1 MMFGKRMK
9 HIFYEFVVKL
19 QSKLVR
25 LTRIFFSLCVCVGAI
40 NQLARNLACEWAR
53 DDIRAN
59 AVAPNFIQTAMAQ
72 PVMSN
77 KLYRFF
83 FIFSPKLSHA
93 LFILFSLF
101 SSLKKKISSSEMP
114 ATRRACLI
122 ELH

>member
-72 PVMSN
+72 PVMSD
-77 KLYRFF
+77 KLYGYFFLFSHQIISCTSHSLIFF
-83 FIFSPKLSHA
+83 FSF
-93 LFILFSLF
+93 
-101 SSLKKKISSSEMP
+101 LKKKP
-114 ATRRACLI
+114 APRKCQVQ
-122 ELH
+122 EEFV

>member
-1 MMFGKRMK
+1 MFGKRMK

-72 PVMSN
+72 PVMSD

-83 FIFSPKLSHA
+83 FSFFPPNYLMHFSFSH
-93 LFILFSLF
+93 LFFF
-101 SSLKKKISSSEMP
+101 FFEKKSAPRKCRVQE
-114 ATRRACLI
+114 
-122 ELH
+122 EFV